1 MFKVF
6 LLCLLATIVM
16 GIVGDWDVRNV
27 TGMIIDMRNP
37 VITYHKEQD
46 LEYLLGNMGFA
57 SSHDNLSSLF
67 DTLVESQ
74 DKKPKSNIYIFNSAS
89 ELLDSDNGDLM
100 KYKKN
105 ILYFANTKA
114 SIYYDE
120 DDESWCE
127 FRPDDPNDSI
137 SIRPLKNLIPV
148 TPCMDGTR
156 GSGGSILRDY
166 SISTAITHTL
176 TGLLG
181 AYPLVATTVSFGISV
196 GKTASYTGSFSCDVP
211 GGKTGQLFIRPF
223 IFDMPDSTKR
233 QVIFDKFKGLTSKSD
248 KFEEYRKLKLI
259 ANVQPNH
266 ICIVEDVPKIVQCDS
281 SFRNV
286 NIGYNEEIY

>member
-1 MFKVF
+1 MFKAFVHYF
-6 LLCLLATIVM
+6 LATIVL
-16 GIVGDWDVRNV
+16 GIVSDWDVRNV

-37 VITYHKEQD
+37 VITYHKEQN
-46 LEYLLGNMGFA
+46 LGYVLGNVGFA
-57 SSHDNLSSLF
+57 SSRDNLLSLSNI
-67 DTLVESQ
+67 LVESQ
-74 DKKPKSNIYIFNSAS
+74 DKKSKSNIYIFNNAN

-105 ILYFANTKA
+105 ILYFTNTKA
-114 SIYYDE
+114 SVYYDE
-120 DDESWCE
+120 EDESWCE
-127 FRPDDPNDSI
+127 FKPDDPNDSI
-137 SIRPLKNLIPV
+137 SIRPLKNMIPV
-148 TPCMDGTR
+148 TPCMDITL

-166 SISTAITHTL
+166 SISTSITHTL

-181 AYPLVATTVSFGISV
+181 AFPLVATTVSFGISV

-211 GGKTGQLFIRPF
+211 RGKTGQLFIRPF

-233 QVIFDKFKGLTSKSD
+233 QVVFEKLKGVTSKSD

-259 ANVQPNH
+259 ASVQPNH
-266 ICIVEDVPKIVQCDS
+266 ICIVEDIPKMVQCDS